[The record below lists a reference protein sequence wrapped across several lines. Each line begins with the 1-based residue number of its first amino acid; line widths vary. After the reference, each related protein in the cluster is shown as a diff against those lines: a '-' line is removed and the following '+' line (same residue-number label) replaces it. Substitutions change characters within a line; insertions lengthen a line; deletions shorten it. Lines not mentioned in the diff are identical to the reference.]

1 MSFRLFYHIY
11 SHKIFFWLFI
21 VTFVAQIF
29 FWKQTENIKP
39 SFEII
44 PPVPSQY
51 LVSTLSLGDN
61 EFLFRVLGTRLQ
73 NSGDVFAGFVALKN
87 YDYSRLYQWMTMLD
101 GLNPKSNFIP
111 ALAAY
116 YYAQT
121 QNKPDT
127 RYIVDYLDQHSSR
140 DIDNKWWWLFQG
152 TYIAKNNLGD
162 MNRALEM
169 AEKLSSNNSPSAP
182 FWTKQ
187 MPAFLYEEMGDGCMA
202 FTVIEKLIKES
213 ESGERQIS
221 AQEMNFMRVFI
232 NQRLAKLQKQK
243 FDPRKCKKNL

>member
-1 MSFRLFYHIY
+1 MSLFYHIY

-21 VTFVAQIF
+21 ATFVAQIF

-44 PPVPSQY
+44 PPVPSKY

-73 NSGDVFAGFVALKN
+73 NSGDVFAGFIALKN

-101 GLNPKSNFIP
+101 ELNPKSNFIP

-116 YYAQT
+116 YYSQT

-127 RYIVDYLDQHSSR
+127 RYIVDYLDQHASR

-162 MNRALEM
+162 INRALEM
-169 AEKLSSNNSPSAP
+169 AEKLSSNNSPNAP

-202 FTVIEKLIKES
+202 FAVIENLIKES

>member
-21 VTFVAQIF
+21 ATFIAQIF

-44 PPVPSQY
+44 PPVPSKY

-61 EFLFRVLGTRLQ
+61 EFLFRILGTRLQ

-87 YDYSRLYQWMTMLD
+87 YDYSRLYQWMVMLD
-101 GLNPKSNFIP
+101 ELNPKSNFIP

-116 YYAQT
+116 YYSQT

-127 RYIVDYLDQHSSR
+127 RYIVDYLDEHSSK
-140 DIDNKWWWLFQG
+140 DIDANWWWLFQG
-152 TYIAKNNLGD
+152 TYIAKNNLE
-162 MNRALEM
+162 NPSRALEL
-169 AEKLSSNNSPSAP
+169 AHKLAKNNAKNAP
-182 FWTKQ
+182 LWTKEL
-187 MPAFLYEEMGDGCMA
+187 PAFLLEESGESCLA
-202 FTVIEKLIKES
+202 FEVIEKLIKES
-213 ESGERQIS
+213 ESGQHQIS
-221 AQEMNFMRVFI
+221 ANEMNFMRHFI
-232 NQRLAKLQKQK
+232 NERLAKLKKQK
-243 FDPRKCKKNL
+243 FNPRQCRQKT

>member
-21 VTFVAQIF
+21 FTFIAQIF
-29 FWKQTENIKP
+29 FWKETENIKP
-39 SFEII
+39 NFEII
-44 PPVPSQY
+44 PPAPSKY

-61 EFLFRVLGTRLQ
+61 EFSFRVLGARLQ
-73 NSGDVFAGFVALKN
+73 NSGDVFAGFLALKN

-101 GLNPKSNFIP
+101 ELNPKSNFIP

-116 YYAQT
+116 YYSQT

-127 RYIVDYLDQHSSR
+127 RYVVDYLDQHSSR

-169 AEKLSSNNSPSAP
+169 AEKLSSNNSPNAP

-187 MPAFLYEEMGDGCMA
+187 LPAFLYEEMGDGCMA

-243 FDPRKCKKNL
+243 FDPRKCKRNL

>member
-11 SHKIFFWLFI
+11 SHKIFFWLF
-21 VTFVAQIF
+21 VATFVAQIF

-44 PPVPSQY
+44 PPVPSKY

-61 EFLFRVLGTRLQ
+61 EFLFRILGTRLQ

-87 YDYSRLYQWMTMLD
+87 YDYSRLYQWMVMLD

-116 YYAQT
+116 YYSQT

-162 MNRALEM
+162 INRALEM

-202 FTVIEKLIKES
+202 FVVIEKLIKES
-213 ESGERQIS
+213 ESGERKIS